1 MDLVVN
7 QGNWDLL
14 KSKLKK
20 LYPQLTDKDLHHD
33 EGMEESMLR
42 MVEYKLR
49 KTKEEMRV
57 IIEEIGFSPSEP

>member
-1 MDLVVN
+1 
-7 QGNWDLL
+7 
-14 KSKLKK
+14 
-20 LYPQLTDKDLHHD
+20 
-33 EGMEESMLR
+33 